1 MVEKKLRGFR
11 ENKTGGSALTAALV
25 CLALLLFACQGL
37 VFANEAAA
45 RRAWGGGV
53 PAALSQ
59 GLADIQSLEDILK
72 VAVQNNQAVKIA
84 ELSIEE
90 ALAGGREVNAALRP
104 QLNVTAQHTRENLA
118 NNPGIIEKLGRRQEV
133 PIPSDLYE
141 EHLYEEQH
149 STTIGTISY
158 YQQLAPTPQ
167 IRGFLEQAEIGADL
181 ALLAKNQTVSNTI
194 VAVQE
199 AFFNVIRA
207 YNARLAALA
216 AKDHAQQNFQ
226 AAEEQ
231 AELGTATPLDVLK
244 ERNAYLEAENN
255 LQQATAGLELSVLA
269 LLQSMGL
276 PPVDEETALVWADY
290 LVYGW
295 DGAITVWPV
304 ELDQVYAYAL
314 DHKLELAMAMKQ
326 LEMAESAYKALKEE
340 RDWTV
345 TLVGQYQ
352 PDDEVILRSSVD
364 SNLALMAAA
373 TKVEYKAPE
382 IDWDKLGMFG
392 YMQSQAAAASGGQQ
406 SSVDPWQ
413 VELSFSYRFGDGG
426 ARQAKLDAKE
436 AALEKARL
444 QLELA
449 KDGCYLELR
458 SYLQGLDQARRAYEL
473 AVEGEWAARE
483 TLEQLEALYELG
495 SVTAKEVR
503 EGRLLVIQAENRV
516 LDAALTYEAS
526 KAKLAAAMG
535 AAPEALI
542 AAVGQNQWDAL
553 MDK

>member
-1 MVEKKLRGFR
+1 M
-11 ENKTGGSALTAALV
+11 
-25 CLALLLFACQGL
+25 
-37 VFANEAAA
+37 
-45 RRAWGGGV
+45 
-53 PAALSQ
+53 
-59 GLADIQSLEDILK
+59 
-72 VAVQNNQAVKIA
+72 
-84 ELSIEE
+84 
-90 ALAGGREVNAALRP
+90 
-104 QLNVTAQHTRENLA
+104 
-118 NNPGIIEKLGRRQEV
+118 
-133 PIPSDLYE
+133 PIPSDSYE

-314 DHKLELAMAMKQ
+314 DHKLELAMAM
-326 LEMAESAYKALKEE
+326 
-340 RDWTV
+340 
-345 TLVGQYQ
+345 
-352 PDDEVILRSSVD
+352 
-364 SNLALMAAA
+364 
-373 TKVEYKAPE
+373 
-382 IDWDKLGMFG
+382 
-392 YMQSQAAAASGGQQ
+392 
-406 SSVDPWQ
+406 
-413 VELSFSYRFGDGG
+413 
-426 ARQAKLDAKE
+426 
-436 AALEKARL
+436 
-444 QLELA
+444 
-449 KDGCYLELR
+449 
-458 SYLQGLDQARRAYEL
+458 
-473 AVEGEWAARE
+473 
-483 TLEQLEALYELG
+483 
-495 SVTAKEVR
+495 
-503 EGRLLVIQAENRV
+503 
-516 LDAALTYEAS
+516 
-526 KAKLAAAMG
+526 
-535 AAPEALI
+535 
-542 AAVGQNQWDAL
+542 
-553 MDK
+553 

>member
-1 MVEKKLRGFR
+1 MVGKKLRGFR

-118 NNPGIIEKLGRRQEV
+118 NNPRIIEKLGWPQEE
-133 PIPSDLYE
+133 PIPS
-141 EHLYEEQH
+141 HLYEEQH

-269 LLQSMGL
+269 LLQSMSL

-295 DGAITVWPV
+295 DGGITVWPI
-304 ELDQVYAYAL
+304 ELDEAYAYAL
-314 DHKLELAMAMKQ
+314 DHKLELAMARKQ
-326 LEMAESAYKALKEE
+326 VEMAESAYKAVKEE

-345 TLVGQYQ
+345 TLTGQYQ
-352 PDDEVILRSSVD
+352 PDDEIVLRSSID

-373 TKVEYKAPE
+373 TKVEYKAP
-382 IDWDKLGMFG
+382 DSGMFG
-392 YMQSQAAAASGGQQ
+392 NMQSQAASPSGGEQ

>member
-1 MVEKKLRGFR
+1 MVGKKLRGFR
-11 ENKTGGSALTAALV
+11 KNKTGGSALTAALV

-118 NNPGIIEKLGRRQEV
+118 NKE
-133 PIPSDLYE
+133 
-141 EHLYEEQH
+141 H

-276 PPVDEETALVWADY
+276 PPVDAETALVWADY

-295 DGAITVWPV
+295 DGGITVWPI
-304 ELDQVYAYAL
+304 ELDEAYAYAL
-314 DHKLELAMAMKQ
+314 DHKLELAMARKQ
-326 LEMAESAYKALKEE
+326 VEMAESAYKAVKEE

-345 TLVGQYQ
+345 TLTGQYQ
-352 PDDEVILRSSVD
+352 PDDEIVLRSSID

-373 TKVEYKAPE
+373 TKVEYKAP
-382 IDWDKLGMFG
+382 DSGMFG
-392 YMQSQAAAASGGQQ
+392 NMQSQAASPSGGEQ